1 MSLLIQNLQNFA
13 GSILGNKS
21 KAGFIEE
28 IVIHLNFL
36 KNKIQNNSRKITEFT
51 VGKKVMS
58 IPLKSNKIIIGN
70 LLHTDN
76 DKEIKRFNIYDFIS
90 TEKYCDIY
98 EVNITDNVHN
108 EKRLQ
113 RYGYMLKPRDEDD
126 YFEEITNN

>member
-1 MSLLIQNLQNFA
+1 MSEKKQ
-13 GSILGNKS
+13 
-21 KAGFIEE
+21 FI
-28 IVIHLNFL
+28 
-36 KNKIQNNSRKITEFT
+36 

-98 EVNITDNVHN
+98 EVNITDNVLN